1 MNAALKK
8 DIAQYTALQLKYMTD
23 WHRAKDYDGAKM
35 FSPAQDKIIN
45 LPADWNRRWNDMM
58 AATYAHSIA
67 NYSESGDDCTDHF
80 GNALELKLAFIKARD
95 LRIGAL
101 GRAIVTGPS
110 STSFGST
117 VNAKFRVYNGTDAD
131 HHTKDTALVLMSLE
145 HNCFISGFILPGEK
159 VKEIVHNENRNGIQ
173 REISLSAFIRDGYE
187 FGSSAPHIGW
197 ENYYSA
203 LFDYLCAKE
212 GRITGDEAE
221 AALAKWISFADENNL
236 KRL

>member
-1 MNAALKK
+1 MAAPLRK
-8 DIAQYTALQLKYMTD
+8 DIAQYAALQIKYMTD
-23 WHRAKDYDGAKM
+23 WHRVKDYANANM
-35 FSPAQDKIIN
+35 FSPIHDKLIN
-45 LPADWNRRWNDMM
+45 LPGDWFRRTNDMM

-67 NYSESGDDCTDHF
+67 NYSDNGDDCTDHF

-95 LRIGAL
+95 LRIGAS
-101 GRAIVTGPS
+101 GRAIVSGPS
-110 STSFGST
+110 SSSFGST
-117 VNAKFRVYNGTDAD
+117 VSAKFRVYNGTDAD

-159 VKEIVHNENRNGIQ
+159 VKEIVHNENRNGVN

-221 AALAKWISFADENNL
+221 AALVKWISFADERNL
-236 KRL
+236 KGL